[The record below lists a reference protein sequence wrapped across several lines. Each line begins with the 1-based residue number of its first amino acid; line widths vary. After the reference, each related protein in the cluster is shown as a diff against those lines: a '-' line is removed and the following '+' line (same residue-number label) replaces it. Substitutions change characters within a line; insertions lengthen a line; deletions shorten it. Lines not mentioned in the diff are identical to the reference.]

1 MSIVVV
7 LVHFIMCDSSM
18 HEKEEDIRVDVIVT
32 VSTLE
37 WKVTCDKAS
46 PCLLSQ
52 AAVTQQ

>member
-1 MSIVVV
+1 MQCFWSILLCVT
-7 LVHFIMCDSSM
+7 HPCMR
-18 HEKEEDIRVDVIVT
+18 KEEDIRVDVIVT